1 MRIQYEL
8 HEIME
13 YIKNIPHTTSPTSV
27 ESRTLLELNNNI
39 SSDLIEELFI
49 SIMNNEVTLLEV
61 SHLPSI
67 EQHTIN
73 RLLLSKSSYFKKK
86 LNIENFVKKLKI
98 MDIIDT
104 MYDKKY
110 TFGQKFTINN
120 STLYD
125 YLGYKSIFNTVNVV
139 YNYRTLLNNFVISE
153 KIQSYCNEI
162 TLEIN
167 KFQNPFKATISDYY
181 SKLAINLFYATTL
194 SEYTLPVNSIFNWAT
209 RRILDL
215 QFITLESITYI
226 LTQIQESLTDDELTT
241 GMTDEQLLSHLT
253 TVTLPTL
260 ISNINYHNK
269 DVGPM
274 MINNALSEVIFKTL
288 LSELTKT
295 GESRQPIV
303 LSNEFKALQVIERKT
318 RAILDELKIQ
328 LGEYYG

>member
-1 MRIQYEL
+1 MRIHYEL

-13 YIKNIPHTTSPTSV
+13 YIKNIPNTTSPTSF
-27 ESRTLLELNNNI
+27 ESKTLLELNNNV
-39 SSDLIEELFI
+39 SSDLIEELFL

-61 SHLPSI
+61 GQLPSI

-73 RLLLSKSSYFKKK
+73 RLLLSKSPYFKKEI
-86 LNIENFVKKLKI
+86 NIKNFLQKLKV
-98 MDIIDT
+98 MDIINT
-104 MYDKKY
+104 MYDQKY
-110 TFGQKFTINN
+110 TFGQKFTISN

-125 YLGYKSIFNTVNVV
+125 YFGYKSIFNTVNVI
-139 YNYRTLLNNFVISE
+139 YNYKTLLNDFATSE
-153 KIQSYCNEI
+153 TIQSYRNEI

-167 KFQNPFKATISDYY
+167 KFQDPFKTTISGYY
-181 SKLAINLFYATTL
+181 DKLAINLFYATTL
-194 SEYTLPVNSIFNWAT
+194 AEYTLPMNSIFNWAT

-215 QFITLESITYI
+215 PFITFESITYI
-226 LTQIQESLTDDELTT
+226 LTQIQESLVDDELTNE
-241 GMTDEQLLSHLT
+241 MTDEQLLSHLT

-260 ISNINYHNK
+260 ISGVNYHNK

-274 MINNALSEVIFKTL
+274 MINNALSEIIFKTL

-295 GESRQPIV
+295 GESRPPIV
-303 LSNEFKALQVIERKT
+303 LSDEFKSLQVIERKT